1 MWKQSNLKAKLNFW
15 KILNSNYATLKEN
28 PRKMIERKSIYFT
41 HWEKYAN
48 SQTTIRS
55 CRVAVIHFHSCISSD
70 TVVVVLSSSLG
81 NGHNPYLNIKIK
93 GKVSAQPHTIVK
105 QICFPNGNVLF
116 LSLFPLLKNWMHNVV
131 WGCAE
136 ILPNQVSSKTKSPS
150 TRRCASSYI

>member
-1 MWKQSNLKAKLNFW
+1 M
-15 KILNSNYATLKEN
+15 LNSNYATLKEN

-81 NGHNPYLNIKIK
+81 NGHNPYLNITIK
-93 GKVSAQPHTIVK
+93 FHRKRKARVHADVRRVI
-105 QICFPNGNVLF
+105 F
-116 LSLFPLLKNWMHNVV
+116 
-131 WGCAE
+131 
-136 ILPNQVSSKTKSPS
+136 KSHL
-150 TRRCASSYI
+150 